1 MEYRLSEI
9 AEITNGKLYAS
20 SDDKIL
26 ISNLIYDSRK
36 LVFPENTLFVALV
49 GDRND
54 GHKYLLELYKK
65 GVRFFLV
72 QQKPNLKKMPK
83 AGFIKTDD
91 TLKALQ
97 QLAGFHRQQF
107 KIPIISITG
116 SNGKTI
122 VKEWLFHLLNSSFQI
137 TRSPKSYNSQ
147 LGVPLSILQ
156 LKKEDTL
163 GIFEAGISQK
173 GEMKN
178 LAKIISPQVGIFTNI
193 GDAHSAGFSSIKEK
207 TKEKLLL
214 FKDSKILIYRS
225 DNSNLNGL
233 IKKHFKGKTLN
244 WATDAIADWKITSI
258 KRIEKNATRISAFY
272 KGKKR
277 QITVPFSAPTM
288 VENVIHCWVA
298 AVHFKIPIRKIQASI
313 KKLEPVAMR
322 LELIAGSNNCLLIN
336 DSYNADLSSLKAALN
351 FMEQQ
356 RDERPR
362 TLILSDILESGK
374 TSKQLYKKLADLLI
388 IYQVQKVIA
397 VGKQIPVLKK
407 YISKKINFNYY
418 PTTENLISKLDLA
431 NFKSELILIKGAR
444 IFHFEKLVVRLRQ
457 KHHQTVLEINLSALQ
472 NNLDH
477 YRKQLKPAT
486 KIMVMVKAAAYG
498 IGSVE
503 IGRLLSNRSVDYLA
517 VAYTDE
523 GVDLRKAG
531 IKLPILVLNPEETS
545 LDALLKYQLEAE
557 IYSIPQLKR
566 LIELTD
572 LNRMPPGSFPIHI
585 NLDTGMS
592 RLGLIQSDFSDLF
605 QILNTNPALNIVSI
619 FTHLAASE
627 ASFHDKF
634 TEQQITAFQTNYSEI
649 SQKIGYQP
657 TRHVLN
663 TAGITR
669 FPQYQMEM
677 VRLGIGLYGY
687 DSAIPIGNTQIETVH
702 TLKASISHIKWIK
715 KGTSIG
721 YGRMGLVKK
730 DTLIA
735 TVTIGYADGLLRKA
749 GNGRFSGLLNGVRV
763 STIGNICMD
772 MCMMD
777 ITAVPAASMG
787 DEIIVFGPDLPVT
800 ELADSLE
807 TIPYEIFTGISERV
821 KRVYYQE
828 IV

>member
-9 AEITNGKLYAS
+9 AEIINGKLTGFS
-20 SDDKIL
+20 NDNSL
-26 ISNLIYDSRK
+26 ITNLIYDSRK
-36 LVFPENTLFVALV
+36 LVFSENTLFVALV

-65 GVRFFLV
+65 GIRFFLV

-83 AGFIKTDD
+83 AGFIETDD

-97 QLAGFHRQQF
+97 RLARFHRQQF
-107 KIPIISITG
+107 EIPIIGITG

-122 VKEWLFHLLNSSFQI
+122 VKEWLFQLLNSSFKI

-147 LGVPLSILQ
+147 LGVPLSVLQ

-173 GEMKN
+173 NEMKK
-178 LAKIISPQVGIFTNI
+178 LAEMISPQLGIFTNI
-193 GDAHSAGFSSIKEK
+193 GDAHNAGFSSIKEK
-207 TKEKLLL
+207 IKEKLRL
-214 FKDSKILIYRS
+214 FKKCKTLIYRS
-225 DNSNLNGL
+225 DDTALNHQ
-233 IKKHFKGKTLN
+233 IKRQFKGKTLN
-244 WATDAIADWKITSI
+244 WATDATADWRITSI
-258 KRIEKNATRISAFY
+258 KRIEKNTTEISAIY

-277 QITVPFSAPTM
+277 EITIPFSSPTM
-288 VENVIHCWVA
+288 IENAIHCWVA
-298 AVHFKIPIRKIQASI
+298 AIYLKVPIQKIRPAI
-313 KKLEPVAMR
+313 KKLESVAMR
-322 LELIAGSNNCLLIN
+322 LELITGSNNCLLIN

-356 RDERPR
+356 GDDRPR

-374 TSKQLYKKLADLLI
+374 TANQLYKKLADLI
-388 IYQVQKVIA
+388 KVYKIQKVIA
-397 VGKQIPVLKK
+397 VGKHISVLKNH
-407 YISKKINFNYY
+407 ISKKIKISYY
-418 PTTENLISKLDLA
+418 PTTENLVSQLDLA

-444 IFHFEKLVVRLRQ
+444 IFHFERLVVRLRQ
-457 KHHQTVLEINLSALQ
+457 KHHQTILEINLSALQ

-477 YRKQLKPAT
+477 YRKQLQPAT
-486 KIMVMVKAAAYG
+486 KVMVMVKAAAYG

-503 IGRLLSNRSVDYLA
+503 IGRLLATRSVDYLA

-523 GVDLRKAG
+523 GVALRKAG

-545 LDALLKYQLEAE
+545 LEALLAFQLEAE

-566 LIELTD
+566 LIELTN
-572 LNRMPPGSFPIHI
+572 LNALSPDRFPIHL

-592 RLGLIQSDFSDLF
+592 RLGLIPIDFSNLF
-605 QILNTNPALNIVSI
+605 EILISNPALKIASI

-627 ASFHDKF
+627 APHHDKF
-634 TEQQITAFQTNYSEI
+634 TKQQITTFQTSYSEI

-663 TAGITR
+663 TSGITR

-677 VRLGIGLYGY
+677 VRLGIGLYGF
-687 DSAIPIGNTQIETVH
+687 DPAIPVGNAQLETVH

-721 YGRMGLVKK
+721 YGRMGIAQE
-730 DTLIA
+730 DCLIA
-735 TVTIGYADGLLRKA
+735 TLTIGYADGLLRKA
-749 GNGRFSGLLNGVRV
+749 GNGRFSGLLHGIRV

-777 ITAVPAASMG
+777 ITSVPEASMG
-787 DEIIVFGPDLPVT
+787 DEIIIFGPDLPVT

-828 IV
+828 VV